1 MLCLSQLQ
9 IAYCNRKRCLF
20 HNNSLR
26 GALSQ
31 ENETFFDNWSQRRR
45 EWGRGWLKV
54 DWAMYIRRIAAE
66 IHPYCF
72 NHSDTLSGRSIPLI
86 FWWQILFYPP
96 ECVCKYSQ
104 MGSNP
109 WKRRQSKMLQIIC
122 AIVLSSVSAG
132 ILAVSQTDW
141 WQLFSSSVQRTSL
154 HFAFWCIRDLPE
166 D

>member
-1 MLCLSQLQ
+1 MFCLSQLQ

-20 HNNSLR
+20 HNNSWR

-31 ENETFFDNWSQRRR
+31 ENESFFNNWSHRRG
-45 EWGRGWLKV
+45 EWGEGKGWLKV

-104 MGSNP
+104 MGATLEKGGNLKCSKLSVP
-109 WKRRQSKMLQIIC
+109 FVSWYVSCFYRQIDC
-122 AIVLSSVSAG
+122 CLSG
-132 ILAVSQTDW
+132 CILEANALD
-141 WQLFSSSVQRTSL
+141 TSL
-154 HFAFWCIRDLPE
+154 TY
-166 D
+166 